1 MAVNIYLTF
10 NGNCREAVEYY
21 AEVFGTQKPQ
31 ILALGDVP
39 ENTEYPVSEEEKQ
52 LIMHARLNIN
62 GSDIMFS
69 DNVGGFPFTQGNNFS
84 IAVVSRNTEDIKN
97 WFGKLKE
104 GGKVRMELQETF
116 WSKCYGAIT
125 DKFGID
131 WQLSLE
137 GDTAEP

>member
-39 ENTEYPVSEEEKQ
+39 ENTEYPVSEEEKK

-84 IAVVSRNTEDIKN
+84 ITVVSRNAEDIKN
-97 WFGKLKE
+97 WFGKLEE

-116 WSKCYGAIT
+116 WSKC
-125 DKFGID
+125 
-131 WQLSLE
+131 
-137 GDTAEP
+137 